1 MTSFASFNPD
11 QFRRAACALL
21 ATVLGASLA
30 CAANAEP
37 EKKLAA
43 ATDVLVLSD
52 GDTLHCKFVN
62 EIGGKVTFHTDS
74 LGDVTLGWDKIKE
87 LHTTEKFGVLQ
98 QSATGKGKHAAGNIP
113 TGPVDVT
120 EGKLTV
126 NAEGAPVSLPVAKAQ
141 FVMDD
146 AALRKQ
152 VFSEPGFFAG
162 WDGAATAGAT
172 VVSSTTN
179 QYTFSGAVN
188 MVRTVPVVPWLD
200 PRNKTLFAFN
210 ESYGKITQ
218 PAYSYSANP
227 PDTGNVLVPAVVT
240 KSSIFHAAAERDEY
254 FSPRVYVLA
263 QVDFDHDFA
272 QELQFQQIYGGGFGW
287 TVLKK
292 PNQEID
298 LKGTVQYEKQQF
310 IPSTGNAN
318 QNLIGSTFSANY
330 LLSVKRVAFAQAV
343 SYIPAY
349 NQMNAYSANETDTV
363 AFPAWKNFAFSVG
376 TLDTYLNDAPS
387 GATAANPP
395 TKPNSFQFT
404 MGLTYV
410 IKSKY

>member
-1 MTSFASFNPD
+1 MTTFAFFHPD
-11 QFRRAACALL
+11 QLRRAACALL

-37 EKKLAA
+37 EKKPAA
-43 ATDVLVLSD
+43 PPDVLVLSD
-52 GDTLHCKFVN
+52 GDTLHGKFVN
-62 EIGGKVTFHTDS
+62 EIGGKVTFHTES
-74 LGDVTLGWDKIKE
+74 LGDVTLEWDKIKE

-98 QSATGKGKHAAGNIP
+98 QSATSKGKHAAASIP

-120 EGKLTV
+120 DGKLTV
-126 NAEGAPVSLPVAKAQ
+126 NAEGAPTSLPVAKAQ

-146 AALRKQ
+146 AVLRKQ
-152 VFSEPGFFAG
+152 VFSAPGFFAG
-162 WDGAATAGAT
+162 WNGAATAGAT

-188 MVRTVPVVPWLD
+188 MVRTIPVVPWLD

-218 PAYSYSANP
+218 PAYSYPATP
-227 PDTGNVLVPAVVT
+227 PATGNVLVPASVT

-263 QVDFDHDFA
+263 QVAFDHDFA
-272 QELQFQQIYGGGFGW
+272 QELQLQQIYGGGFGW
-287 TVLKK
+287 TVEKK
-292 PNQEID
+292 PHEEFD
-298 LKGTVQYEKQQF
+298 LKGTAQYEKQQF
-310 IPSTGNAN
+310 IAGTGTAN
-318 QNLIGSTFSANY
+318 QNLIGSTFSATY
-330 LLSVKRVAFAQAV
+330 LLSVKKVSFAQAV

-349 NQMNAYSANETDTV
+349 NMMSAYSANETDTV
-363 AFPAWKNFAFSVG
+363 AFPAFKNFAFSLG
-376 TLDTYLNDAPS
+376 TLDTYLNDAPF
-387 GATAANPP
+387 GASAANPP